1 MAVTSKLV
9 LTHVN
14 GNDNVVLLGDGA
26 KFVLVSGEKHTRM
39 FSEADS
45 AALVKELTSIKTA
58 IKVAKLGIGRNI
70 PANDKV
76 LIVVGEDV
84 AIEDEVKYQ
93 ITETVVSTL
102 VKDTWPL
109 RVITEEEVINFPN
122 GVVDDL
128 LKYLVANG
136 IDTAPTF
143 GMYDRIVFVSALPE
157 TGKNGVAYVLDKA
170 DGDKQA
176 NTAWLAVD
184 DEWMELTDDETTE
197 QTEEPKPETPAD
209 PEPTPVIQPD
219 EPDPEPID
227 DLNASGQ
234 NASGVQNNPDMP

>member
-26 KFVLVSGEKHTRM
+26 KFVLVRGEKHTKL

-45 AALVKELTSIKTA
+45 AALVKELTGIKTA
-58 IKVAKLGIGRNI
+58 IKAAKLGIGRNI

-84 AIEDEVKYQ
+84 AIEDEVTYQ
-93 ITETVVSTL
+93 IMETVISTN

-109 RVITEEEVINFPN
+109 RVITEAEVINFPN
-122 GVVDDL
+122 GVIDDV
-128 LKYLVANG
+128 LKYLLAEGVEK
-136 IDTAPTF
+136 APTF

-157 TGKNGVAYVLDKA
+157 TGKDGIAYVLDKA
-170 DGDKQA
+170 DGDKPA

-184 DEWMELTDDETTE
+184 DEWLELTDDESSE
-197 QTEEPKPETPAD
+197 VEEPKPETPAD
-209 PEPTPVIQPD
+209 PESTTVVKPD
-219 EPDPEPID
+219 EPDPEPIE

-234 NASGVQNNPDMP
+234 NASGLQNNPELP

>member
-26 KFVLVSGEKHTRM
+26 KFVLVSGEKHTRL

-93 ITETVVSTL
+93 ITETVISTL

-170 DGDKQA
+170 DGDKPA
-176 NTAWLAVD
+176 NTAWLAID

-209 PEPTPVIQPD
+209 PEPSTTE
-219 EPDPEPID
+219 EPTTTVEGGGQGAT
-227 DLNASGQ
+227 NAPTEGP
-234 NASGVQNNPDMP
+234 AFP